1 MDHNDIVIL
10 TAETGSGKTTQI
22 PQYLIQAGYTLGDKI
37 IAVTLPRRIAA
48 ISICRRVSDEMGV
61 HSHEIAHNVRFNST
75 VTDNTRVIFM
85 TDGMLVQ
92 ELYSDPLLSKYS
104 VIMLDDIQ

>member
-1 MDHNDIVIL
+1 
-10 TAETGSGKTTQI
+10 
-22 PQYLIQAGYTLGDKI
+22 
-37 IAVTLPRRIAA
+37 
-48 ISICRRVSDEMGV
+48 MGV